1 MSNFIPGQP
10 LLQQL
15 NQRGFELDQMLF
27 RALEVSASTPNIS
40 SEDQGFPDSY
50 LTLALYRLNTTLT
63 RMATLDQSRYNLFHE
78 YKLAPQCSPNDV
90 IIGTRLAGIFDLAS
104 KLAAPGKTIGV
115 GHYLRAIAKVSLD
128 NPAYPADGFPGQV
141 LHHTFSIE
149 TLLWGLGYTAWTPLS
164 SAPEVIDL
172 LQSLDG
178 REPIEDVQY
187 FMSIENDRLVIRATS
202 ILAPYTIRDHNRI
215 FNNLGVLTHFKEQ
228 YAAILPIELLELEDL
243 INSPVTKEN
252 DLQRF
257 FENHPQFFRMWDYRN
272 VYPHVYLTREEE
284 GPLIPDFILIN
295 PDLQRATILDLKLP
309 NAKIITHKT
318 NRDRFTAAIDE
329 ARVQLLEYKDW
340 FENKDN
346 RRRLKEYLGMEIFRP
361 RLGVIIGGN
370 TGFRDAVE
378 RQKLTSRYPDIDV
391 VTYDDVVKYA
401 HDRLMLIK
409 SATR

>member
-1 MSNFIPGQP
+1 MSNFMPGQP
-10 LLQQL
+10 LLRQLSQQ
-15 NQRGFELDQMLF
+15 GFELDQLLF

-63 RMATLDQSRYNLFHE
+63 RMTTLDQSRYNLFHE

-90 IIGTRLAGIFDLAS
+90 ILGTRLANIFDLAS
-104 KLAAPGKTIGV
+104 KLAAPEKTIGV
-115 GHYLRAIAKVSLD
+115 GHYLRAIAKLSLD

-149 TLLWGLGYTAWTPLS
+149 TLLWGLGYTAWTALS

-187 FMSIENDRLVIRATS
+187 FMSMENNRLVIRATS
-202 ILAPYTIRDHNRI
+202 ILAPYSIREHNHT
-215 FNNLGVLTHFKEQ
+215 FNGLSILTHFKEQ
-228 YAAILPIELLELEDL
+228 YGAVLPVELLELEDL
-243 INSPVTKEN
+243 INSSATREQ

-257 FENHPQFFRMWDYRN
+257 FEKHPQFFRMWDYRT

-284 GPLIPDFILIN
+284 GPLIPDFILVN
-295 PDLQRATILDLKLP
+295 PDLQRATILDLKMP
-309 NAKIITHKT
+309 NTKIITHKT
-318 NRDRFTAAIDE
+318 NRDRFTASIDE
-329 ARVQLLEYKDW
+329 ARAQLLEYKDW
-340 FENKDN
+340 FEDKDN
-346 RRRLKEYLGMEIFRP
+346 RQKLKERLGMEVFRP
-361 RLGVIIGGN
+361 RLGVIIGSN
-370 TGFRDAVE
+370 TDFRDAVE
-378 RQKLTSRYPDIDV
+378 RQKLASRYPDIDV
-391 VTYDDVVKYA
+391 VTYNDVVKYA
-401 HDRLMLIK
+401 HDRLTLIR